1 MLEAIALVSTLLVL
15 TLAFTLLYS
24 RRIRDAHRKY
34 AKAKGIID
42 EIITSFNRQ
51 LDNQNSRVENVK
63 KRIDVV
69 SGRNLITAEELEK
82 QEKKIE
88 ALRESLKSRSPW
100 KGEVSRIDNLEKE
113 LAKASL
119 SKETILK
126 KLAEVEKQD
135 FRENRRMPEPN
146 ITSAIPIKREKALAP
161 LTETELKVLELLA
174 AEGEKTAPEVREL
187 IKLSREHTARL
198 MKKLYGEGYLERS
211 AIKVPFTYHLNEEM
225 RKILKKPEQKS

>member
-24 RRIRDAHRKY
+24 KRIKDAHRKY
-34 AKAKGIID
+34 SEAKGIID

-51 LDNQNSRVENVK
+51 LDNQNSRVENIK

-113 LAKASL
+113 LAKVSL
-119 SKETILK
+119 SKETVLER
-126 KLAEVEKQD
+126 LVEIEKNSLLV
-135 FRENRRMPEPN
+135 NRPVQEPN
-146 ITSAIPIKREKALAP
+146 IKSVIPIKRERALAP

-211 AIKVPFTYHLNEEM
+211 AIKVPFTYHLKEEM
-225 RKILKKPEQKS
+225 RKILNQSQKG